1 MNILKVLNLFLLSL
15 LCYSASGQSEN
26 DIDLAKQFYN
36 NGEYG
41 KSLAIYQNLYNSLNG
56 SDLYFTE
63 YFNTLL
69 KLKKYDEAEK
79 IINKRIKSNFKYGV
93 DLGQLYLEKGDAD
106 KANKF
111 FESVISKMPAD
122 EFIITDVANSF
133 YLIANFEYAIKTF
146 LTGRKLLKNNDAFTY
161 ELINLYR
168 YKKLKEPLTFEVVNL
183 LENET
188 AFLANAKN
196 TISRTYESTEDY
208 ETLKSILF
216 KRIQKNPEN
225 TNFINLLAWVFIQQK
240 QYDLALIQLIALDK
254 RLNDIGGNIYNFTN
268 ILVENKAF
276 DIAEKAFNYL
286 LTKPKNSPYYIAAR
300 VGILQ
305 CKKMQ
310 ISNNSLGKES
320 INALRDGYEKLL
332 DEYGRNNQTIF
343 AIKDLANLEA
353 FYLENKER
361 AIELLEQSLN
371 LPNVKPSSLAE
382 IKLDLAHIYTLNNQ
396 PWDAALLYGQVEKSF
411 EGDILGQ
418 EAKFK
423 NAKLSFY
430 NGDFNW
436 ATAQLNVLK
445 ASTSQLIANDALDL
459 SLLIQD
465 NLAADSTGKALKLY
479 AKADLLLFKNQYD
492 LALETLKSVSSLYP
506 QTDLI
511 DDILMLK
518 AQIHI
523 NQKQYQIAKND
534 FLELV
539 TNHSYSIWADDAL
552 YKLAVLEEDNLNDTL
567 NAKKHF
573 EQLINQFPG
582 SLYILDA
589 RKRFRN
595 LRGDVL

>member
-56 SDLYFTE
+56 SDLYFSE

-361 AIELLEQSLN
+361 AIELLEQSIN

-436 ATAQLNVLK
+436 VTAQLNVLK

-459 SLLIQD
+459 SLLIHD

-492 LALETLKSVSSLYP
+492 LALEALKSVSSLYP

-523 NQKQYQIAKND
+523 NQNQYQIAKND

-567 NAKKHF
+567 NAKKHL

>member
-56 SDLYFTE
+56 SDLYFSE

-146 LTGRKLLKNNDAFTY
+146 LTGRKLLKNNDTFTY

-332 DEYGRNNQTIF
+332 DEYGKNNQTIF

-523 NQKQYQIAKND
+523 NQNQYQIAKND

>member
-15 LCYSASGQSEN
+15 LCYSASAQSEN
-26 DIDLAKQFYN
+26 DVDLAKQFYN

-56 SDLYFTE
+56 SDLYFSE

-146 LTGRKLLKNNDAFTY
+146 LTGRKLLKNNDTFTY

-332 DEYGRNNQTIF
+332 DEYGKNNQTIF

-523 NQKQYQIAKND
+523 NQNQYQIAKND

-567 NAKKHF
+567 NAKKHL